1 MDLSQ
6 YAELFL
12 AESREHLSACNQ
24 LLLEWERHPA
34 APEPVGGIFRAVH
47 TVKGMAAT
55 MGYARVADLAHRM
68 ENLLDHLRRGAAG
81 RRAGDDVLQ
90 LLFRA
95 TDALEKAIQV
105 SAAGREQDADVAGI
119 VAELDRAVQR
129 FAPDTAPR
137 HAPPSPPAPEVPALA
152 LGPGRRVRVT
162 LRPEAPLKGPRALIV
177 LKRAAGL
184 GAVSQVQPQPAALE
198 ADEFEGQFS
207 FWLAGPAPA
216 DLVVATLAAAGDV
229 EEVRVD
235 DDAAPVARA
244 ETGAPLESGKARH
257 IRVDLR
263 RLDAAAPL
271 AEVERA
277 VRAAGDVD
285 HVSVGGGGVEVRP
298 AAPGAAPL
306 EEPVPPKSRHI
317 RVDLRR
323 LDGLMDLI
331 GELVTARGRLN
342 QVAAER
348 RDPAIDDVAIHIS
361 RLSSDLQAEIIQAR
375 MTPVWQVFDRFPRL
389 VRDLAREL
397 GKQVAFRVEGKE
409 IELDRAILDELG
421 DPLLH
426 LLRNAVDHGI
436 EAPAE
441 RRRHGKPPEGE
452 IVLAAVRERASVAI
466 TVSDDGRGIDRARIL
481 ERARREGVV
490 DAHADALSDDQL
502 LRVLARP
509 GFSTA
514 EAVTSVSG
522 RGVGIDV
529 AATRVRA
536 LGGSIDIRSEP
547 GKGTVFVLRLP
558 VTLAIVRALI
568 AGVGK
573 ERYAL
578 PLTYVA
584 ETVEFSAQATTTVE
598 GREAI
603 VLRDRVVPLVHLR
616 RLLGVA
622 GDPPLRAPVIVLEMG
637 ERRAGLVVDGML
649 GQHEIVVKGFDAPQG
664 TLPVF
669 SGATIM
675 GDGIPA
681 LILDAGGL
689 L

>member
-24 LLLEWERHPA
+24 LLLEWEKSPA
-34 APEPVGGIFRAVH
+34 NLAPVGGLFRAVH

-55 MGYARVADLAHRM
+55 MGYARVTDLAHRA
-68 ENLLDHLRRGAAG
+68 ENLLDLSRRGG
-81 RRAGDDVLQ
+81 RPATDELLQ

-95 TDALEKAIQV
+95 RDALEQAV
-105 SAAGREQDADVAGI
+105 ELSVVGREDEIDVAEV
-119 VAELDRAVQR
+119 VADLDGAAAQLGPHPL
-129 FAPDTAPR
+129 A
-137 HAPPSPPAPEVPALA
+137 PSPPSGEGERGGEVPPVGA
-152 LGPGRRVRVT
+152 GRLVQVT
-162 LRPEAPLKGPRALIV
+162 LRAEAPLKGGRALLVIKKAQAIGPV
-177 LKRAAGL
+177 HGVTPSESAF
-184 GAVSQVQPQPAALE
+184 E
-198 ADEFEGQFS
+198 ADEFDGRFS
-207 FWLAGPAPA
+207 FRIGGTAG
-216 DLVVATLAAAGDV
+216 T
-229 EEVRVD
+229 
-235 DDAAPVARA
+235 A
-244 ETGAPLESGKARH
+244 E
-257 IRVDLR
+257 I
-263 RLDAAAPL
+263 
-271 AEVERA
+271 ERA
-277 VRAAGDVD
+277 VRAAGDVE
-285 HVSVGGGGVEVRP
+285 HVTVGGEERRPGAGAGGAP
-298 AAPGAAPL
+298 SAAP
-306 EEPVPPKSRHI
+306 ETKSRHI
-317 RVDLRR
+317 RVDLGR

-331 GELVTARGRLN
+331 GELVTVRGRLN
-342 QVAAER
+342 ELAASA
-348 RDPAIDDVAIHIS
+348 RDPAIDDVAIQVS
-361 RLSSDLQAEIIQAR
+361 RLSRELQDEIIQAR

-436 EAPAE
+436 ESPAE
-441 RRRHGKPPEGE
+441 RRRRGKQPEGE

-466 TVSDDGRGIDRARIL
+466 SVRDDGRGIDRQKVL
-481 ERARREGVV
+481 ERARRDGVV
-490 DAHADALSDDQL
+490 DPHAEALTDDQL

-529 AATRVRA
+529 AVTRIRV
-536 LGGSIDIRSEP
+536 LGGSIEIRSVE
-547 GKGTVFVLRLP
+547 GKGTTFVMRLP

-568 AGVGK
+568 AGVGA

-584 ETVEFSAQATTTVE
+584 ETVEFGVQATTIVE

-616 RLLGVA
+616 RLLGVS
-622 GDPPLRAPVIVLEMG
+622 GDAPTRCPIIVLEMG
-637 ERRAGLVVDGML
+637 ERTSGVVVDGML
-649 GQHEIVVKGFDAPQG
+649 GQQEIVVKGFDAPQG

-675 GDGIPA
+675 GDGVPA

>member
-24 LLLEWERHPA
+24 LLLEWERTPA
-34 APEPVGGIFRAVH
+34 NPAPVGGLFRAVH

-55 MGYARVADLAHRM
+55 MGYARVTDVAHRT
-68 ENLLDHLRRGAAG
+68 ENLLDLLRRGSQPAT
-81 RRAGDDVLQ
+81 DELLQ

-95 TDALEKAIQV
+95 RDSLEQAVELSVVGREDEIDV
-105 SAAGREQDADVAGI
+105 TEILADLDGAAATLTGAGGRSAPAGGGAEEPQPAPVVEAPAVAGR
-119 VAELDRAVQR
+119 LVQ
-129 FAPDTAPR
+129 
-137 HAPPSPPAPEVPALA
+137 
-152 LGPGRRVRVT
+152 VT
-162 LRPEAPLKGPRALIV
+162 LRSEAPLKGGRALLA
-177 LKRAAGL
+177 LKKAQAL
-184 GAVSQVQPQPAALE
+184 GSVRNVTPSETA
-198 ADEFEGQFS
+198 FESDDFDGRFS
-207 FWLAGPAPA
+207 FRIETTAQPE
-216 DLVVATLAAAGDV
+216 DV
-229 EEVRVD
+229 ER
-235 DDAAPVARA
+235 
-244 ETGAPLESGKARH
+244 T
-257 IRVDLR
+257 
-263 RLDAAAPL
+263 
-271 AEVERA
+271 
-277 VRAAGDVD
+277 VRAAGDVE
-285 HVSVGGGGVEVRP
+285 HVTVGGEERRAAPAGGAAAP
-298 AAPGAAPL
+298 AAPPADA
-306 EEPVPPKSRHI
+306 KSRHI

-331 GELVTARGRLN
+331 GELVTVRGRLN
-342 QVAAER
+342 ELAAQR
-348 RDPAIDDVAIHIS
+348 RDPAVDDVAIQVS
-361 RLSSDLQAEIIQAR
+361 RLSTELQAEIIQAR

-397 GKQVAFRVEGKE
+397 GKQVTFRVEGKE

-436 EAPAE
+436 ETPAD
-441 RRRHGKPPEGE
+441 RRRRGKKPDGE
-452 IVLAAVRERASVAI
+452 IVLSAIRERASVVI
-466 TVSDDGRGIDRARIL
+466 SVSDDGRGIARATIL
-481 ERARREGVV
+481 ERAKRDGIV
-490 DAHADALSDDQL
+490 DAHAEALSDDQL

-514 EAVTSVSG
+514 ESVTSVSG

-529 AATRVRA
+529 AMTRIRA
-536 LGGSIDIRSEP
+536 LGGSIDIRSQE
-547 GKGTVFVLRLP
+547 GKGTTFVLRLP

-568 AGVGK
+568 AGVGA

-578 PLTYVA
+578 PLTYVS
-584 ETVEFSAQATTTVE
+584 ETVEFGVQATTIVE

-603 VLRDRVVPLVHLR
+603 VLKDRVVPLVHLR
-616 RLLGVA
+616 RLLGVG
-622 GDPPLRAPVIVLEMG
+622 GDAPVRCPIIVLEMG
-637 ERRAGLVVDGML
+637 ERRSGIVVDGML
-649 GQHEIVVKGFDAPQG
+649 GQQEIVVKAFDAPQG

-675 GDGIPA
+675 GDGFPA

>member
-12 AESREHLSACNQ
+12 AESREHLSACNH
-24 LLLEWERHPA
+24 LLLEWERSPA
-34 APEPVGGIFRAVH
+34 NLAPVGGLFRAVH

-55 MGYARVADLAHRM
+55 MGYARVTDVAHRA
-68 ENLLDHLRRGAAG
+68 ENLLDLLRRGG
-81 RRAGDDVLQ
+81 RPATDELLQ

-95 TDALEKAIQV
+95 RDALEQAVELSVVGREDEIDVAEVVADLDGAAAQV
-105 SAAGREQDADVAGI
+105 GRSGEGGGEIGAGPTPVPAPGAGVETPVAAGR
-119 VAELDRAVQR
+119 LVQ
-129 FAPDTAPR
+129 
-137 HAPPSPPAPEVPALA
+137 
-152 LGPGRRVRVT
+152 VT
-162 LRPEAPLKGPRALIV
+162 LRGEAPLKGGRALLVIKKAQAIGPV
-177 LKRAAGL
+177 H
-184 GAVSQVQPQPAALE
+184 AVTPPESAFE
-198 ADEFEGQFS
+198 ADEFDGRFS
-207 FWLAGPAPA
+207 FRIRG
-216 DLVVATLAAAGDV
+216 AAGT
-229 EEVRVD
+229 
-235 DDAAPVARA
+235 A
-244 ETGAPLESGKARH
+244 E
-257 IRVDLR
+257 I
-263 RLDAAAPL
+263 
-271 AEVERA
+271 ERA
-277 VRAAGDVD
+277 VRAAGDVE
-285 HVSVGGGGVEVRP
+285 HVTVGGEERRP
-298 AAPGAAPL
+298 GAGAGAAPSAAP
-306 EEPVPPKSRHI
+306 ETKSRHI
-317 RVDLRR
+317 RVDLGR

-331 GELVTARGRLN
+331 GELVTVRGRLN
-342 QVAAER
+342 ELAASA
-348 RDPAIDDVAIHIS
+348 RDPAINDVAIQVS
-361 RLSSDLQAEIIQAR
+361 RLSRELQDEIIQAR

-397 GKQVAFRVEGKE
+397 GKQVTFRVEGKE

-436 EAPAE
+436 ESPAE
-441 RRRHGKPPEGE
+441 RRRNGKQPEGE

-466 TVSDDGRGIDRARIL
+466 SVRDDGRGIDRQKVL
-481 ERARREGVV
+481 ERARRDGVV
-490 DAHADALSDDQL
+490 DPHAEALTDDQL

-529 AATRVRA
+529 AVTRIRA
-536 LGGSIDIRSEP
+536 LGGSIEIRSVE
-547 GKGTVFVLRLP
+547 GKGTTFVMRLP

-568 AGVGK
+568 AGVGA

-584 ETVEFSAQATTTVE
+584 ETVEFGVQATTIVE

-616 RLLGVA
+616 RLLGVS
-622 GDPPLRAPVIVLEMG
+622 GDAPTRCPIIVLEMG
-637 ERRAGLVVDGML
+637 ERTSGIVVDGML
-649 GQHEIVVKGFDAPQG
+649 GQQEIVVKGFDAPQG

-675 GDGIPA
+675 GDGVPA

>member
-24 LLLEWERHPA
+24 LLLDWERTPA
-34 APEPVGGIFRAVH
+34 NSAPVGGLFRAVH

-55 MGYARVADLAHRM
+55 MGYGRVTDIAHRT
-68 ENLLDHLRRGAAG
+68 ENLLDLLRRGSRPAT
-81 RRAGDDVLQ
+81 DELLQ

-95 TDALEKAIQV
+95 RDALEHAV
-105 SAAGREQDADVAGI
+105 ELSVVGREDELDVAEVVADLESAAALLAGP
-119 VAELDRAVQR
+119 ERAVP
-129 FAPDTAPR
+129 APPTATAVVAPAAPR
-137 HAPPSPPAPEVPALA
+137 E
-152 LGPGRRVRVT
+152 GGGRLVQVT
-162 LRPEAPLKGPRALIV
+162 LRAEAPLKGGRALLA
-177 LKRAAGL
+177 LKRAQAL
-184 GAVSQVQPQPAALE
+184 GAVQGVTPPQAG
-198 ADEFEGQFS
+198 FESDDFDGRFS
-207 FWLAGPAPA
+207 FRL
-216 DLVVATLAAAGDV
+216 DSSAAAAD
-229 EEVRVD
+229 
-235 DDAAPVARA
+235 
-244 ETGAPLESGKARH
+244 
-257 IRVDLR
+257 I
-263 RLDAAAPL
+263 
-271 AEVERA
+271 ERA
-277 VRAAGDVD
+277 VRAAGDVE
-285 HVSVGGGGVEVRP
+285 HVSVGGGGEERRA
-298 AAPGAAPL
+298 AAPRGGAAAAAAAEATP
-306 EEPVPPKSRHI
+306 EKSRHI

-323 LDGLMDLI
+323 LDELMDLI
-331 GELVTARGRLN
+331 GELVTVRGRLN
-342 QVAAER
+342 ELAAAR
-348 RDPAIDDVAIHIS
+348 RDPAVDDVAIQIS
-361 RLSSDLQAEIIQAR
+361 RLSADLQAGIIQAR

-397 GKQVAFRVEGKE
+397 DKQVAFRVEGKE

-436 EAPAE
+436 ETPAE
-441 RRRHGKPPEGE
+441 RRRGGKPPEGE

-466 TVSDDGRGIDRARIL
+466 SVSDDGRGIDRARIL
-481 ERARREGVV
+481 ERAKREGLV
-490 DAHADALSDDQL
+490 DPHAEALSDDQL

-529 AATRVRA
+529 AVTRIRA
-536 LGGSIDIRSEP
+536 LGGSIDIRTEA
-547 GKGTVFVLRLP
+547 GKGTSFVLRLP

-568 AGVGK
+568 AGLGG

-584 ETVEFSAQATTTVE
+584 ETVEFGVQPTTIVE

-603 VLRDRVVPLVHLR
+603 VLHDRVVPLVHLR
-616 RLLGVA
+616 RMLGVS
-622 GDPPLRAPVIVLEMG
+622 GDAPPRCPIIVLEMG
-637 ERRAGLVVDGML
+637 ERTSGIVVDGML
-649 GQHEIVVKGFDAPQG
+649 GQQEIVVKGFDPPQG

-689 L
+689 V

>member
-24 LLLEWERHPA
+24 LLLEWERAPA
-34 APEPVGGIFRAVH
+34 SPAPVGGLFRAVH

-55 MGYARVADLAHRM
+55 MGYARVTDVAHRT
-68 ENLLDHLRRGAAG
+68 ENLLDLLRRGSQPAT
-81 RRAGDDVLQ
+81 DELLQ

-95 TDALEKAIQV
+95 RDSLEQAV
-105 SAAGREQDADVAGI
+105 ELSVVGREDEIDIAEILADLDGAAAALTGAGGRPSEEPQPTP
-119 VAELDRAVQR
+119 VVEAPAV
-129 FAPDTAPR
+129 T
-137 HAPPSPPAPEVPALA
+137 
-152 LGPGRRVRVT
+152 GRLVQVTVRS
-162 LRPEAPLKGPRALIV
+162 EAPLKGGRALLAV
-177 LKRAAGL
+177 KKAQAL
-184 GAVSQVQPQPAALE
+184 GPVRNVTPSETA
-198 ADEFEGQFS
+198 FESDDFDGRFS
-207 FWLAGPAPA
+207 FRIETTAQAA
-216 DLVVATLAAAGDV
+216 DIEQAVRGAGDV
-229 EEVRVD
+229 EHVTVGGEERRVAPAPGTPT
-235 DDAAPVARA
+235 AAP
-244 ETGAPLESGKARH
+244 
-257 IRVDLR
+257 
-263 RLDAAAPL
+263 DA
-271 AEVERA
+271 
-277 VRAAGDVD
+277 
-285 HVSVGGGGVEVRP
+285 
-298 AAPGAAPL
+298 
-306 EEPVPPKSRHI
+306 KSRHI

-331 GELVTARGRLN
+331 GELVTVRGRLN
-342 QVAAER
+342 ELAAQR
-348 RDPAIDDVAIHIS
+348 RDPAVDDVAIQIS
-361 RLSSDLQAEIIQAR
+361 RLSTELQAEIIQAR

-436 EAPAE
+436 ESLAD
-441 RRRHGKPPEGE
+441 RRRRGKKPEGE
-452 IVLAAVRERASVAI
+452 IVLSAIRERASVVI
-466 TVSDDGRGIDRARIL
+466 SVSDDGRGIARAKIL
-481 ERARREGVV
+481 ERAKKEGLV
-490 DAHADALSDDQL
+490 DAHAEALSDDQL

-514 EAVTSVSG
+514 ESVTSVSG

-529 AATRVRA
+529 AMTRIRA
-536 LGGSIDIRSEP
+536 LGGSIDIRSQE
-547 GKGTVFVLRLP
+547 GKGTTFVLRLP

-568 AGVGK
+568 AGVGA

-578 PLTYVA
+578 PLTYVS
-584 ETVEFSAQATTTVE
+584 ETVEFGVQATTTVE

-616 RLLGVA
+616 RLLGVK
-622 GDPPLRAPVIVLEMG
+622 GDAPSRCPIIVLEMG
-637 ERRAGLVVDGML
+637 ERRSGIVVDGML
-649 GQHEIVVKGFDAPQG
+649 GQQEIVVKGFDAPQG
-664 TLPVF
+664 MLPVF

>member
-24 LLLEWERHPA
+24 LLLEWERAPA
-34 APEPVGGIFRAVH
+34 SPAPVGGLFRAVH

-55 MGYARVADLAHRM
+55 MGYARVTDVAHRT
-68 ENLLDHLRRGAAG
+68 ENLLDLLRRGSQPAT
-81 RRAGDDVLQ
+81 DDLLQ

-95 TDALEKAIQV
+95 RDSLEQAV
-105 SAAGREQDADVAGI
+105 ELSVVGREDELDVAEI
-119 VAELDRAVQR
+119 LADLDGAAAALAGPGARPA
-129 FAPDTAPR
+129 
-137 HAPPSPPAPEVPALA
+137 PAPEPAPAVAVPAA
-152 LGPGRRVRVT
+152 LGRLVQVT
-162 LRPEAPLKGPRALIV
+162 LRSEAPLKGGRALLA
-177 LKRAAGL
+177 LKKAQAL
-184 GAVSQVQPQPAALE
+184 GPVRHVTPSETA
-198 ADEFEGQFS
+198 FESDDFDGRFS
-207 FWLAGPAPA
+207 FRIE
-216 DLVVATLAAAGDV
+216 TT
-229 EEVRVD
+229 
-235 DDAAPVARA
+235 A
-244 ETGAPLESGKARH
+244 EAS
-257 IRVDLR
+257 D
-263 RLDAAAPL
+263 
-271 AEVERA
+271 VERA
-277 VRAAGDVD
+277 VRAAGDVE
-285 HVSVGGGGVEVRP
+285 HVTVGGEERGAPTP
-298 AAPGAAPL
+298 AVAAQAPDA
-306 EEPVPPKSRHI
+306 KSRHI

-331 GELVTARGRLN
+331 GELVTVRGRLN
-342 QVAAER
+342 ELAAQR
-348 RDPAIDDVAIHIS
+348 RDPAVDDVAIQVS
-361 RLSSDLQAEIIQAR
+361 RLSTELQAEIIQAR

-426 LLRNAVDHGI
+426 LLRNAVDHGV

-441 RRRHGKPPEGE
+441 RRRRGKKPEGE
-452 IVLAAVRERASVAI
+452 IVLAAVRERASVVI
-466 TVSDDGRGIDRARIL
+466 SVSDDGRGIERAKIL
-481 ERARREGVV
+481 ERAKRDGVV
-490 DAHADALSDDQL
+490 DPHAEALSDDQL

-514 EAVTSVSG
+514 ESVTSVSG

-529 AATRVRA
+529 AMTRIRA
-536 LGGSIDIRSEP
+536 LGGSIEIRSQE
-547 GKGTVFVLRLP
+547 GKGTTFVLRLP

-568 AGVGK
+568 AGVGA

-578 PLTYVA
+578 PLTYVS
-584 ETVEFSAQATTTVE
+584 ETVEFGVQATTTVE

-616 RLLGVA
+616 RLLGVT
-622 GDPPLRAPVIVLEMG
+622 GDAPSRCPIIVLEMG
-637 ERRAGLVVDGML
+637 ERRSGIVVDGML
-649 GQHEIVVKGFDAPQG
+649 GQQEIVVKGFDAPQG

>member
-1 MDLSQ
+1 VDLSQ

-95 TDALEKAIQV
+95 TDALEKAIQL
-105 SAAGREQDADVAGI
+105 SAAGREREADVVGI
-119 VAELDRAVQR
+119 VAELDRTVQR
-129 FAPDTAPR
+129 FAPDTTPR
-137 HAPPSPPAPEVPALA
+137 HAPAAPEAPAPVAPPAA
-152 LGPGRRVRVT
+152 GPGRRVRVT

-177 LKRAAGL
+177 LKRAQGL
-184 GAVSQVQPQPAALE
+184 GVVSQVQPSPAAIE
-198 ADEFEGQFS
+198 ADEFEGTFS
-207 FWLAGPAPA
+207 FWLAGPTPA
-216 DLVVATLAAAGDV
+216 DRVVASLKVAGDV
-229 EEVRVD
+229 EAVEVED
-235 DDAAPVARA
+235 EAAGRLEP
-244 ETGAPLESGKARH
+244 GAAAGVGGGATPLESGKARH

-263 RLDAAAPL
+263 RLDT
-271 AEVERA
+271 
-277 VRAAGDVD
+277 
-285 HVSVGGGGVEVRP
+285 
-298 AAPGAAPL
+298 
-306 EEPVPPKSRHI
+306 
-317 RVDLRR
+317 
-323 LDGLMDLI
+323 LMDQI
-331 GELVTARGRLN
+331 GELVTVRGRLN
-342 QVAAER
+342 DLAAER
-348 RDPAIDDVAIHIS
+348 RDPAIDDLALQVS

-397 GKQVAFRVEGKE
+397 GKPVAFRVEGKE

-421 DPLLH
+421 DPLVH
-426 LLRNAVDHGI
+426 LLRNAADHGI
-436 EAPAE
+436 EPAAE
-441 RRRHGKPPEGE
+441 RRRAGKKPEGE

-466 TVSDDGRGIDRARIL
+466 SIADDGRGIDRAHIL
-481 ERARREGVV
+481 AKAKADGLV
-490 DAHADALSDDQL
+490 DAHVETLTDDQL

-509 GFSTA
+509 GFTTA
-514 EAVTSVSG
+514 AAVTNVSG

-529 AATRVRA
+529 AMTRIRA
-536 LGGSIDIRSEP
+536 LGGTIDIRTEV
-547 GKGTVFVLRLP
+547 GKGTTFVLRLP

-568 AGVGK
+568 AAVGR

-584 ETVEFSAQATTTVE
+584 ETVEFGVVPMTTVE
-598 GREAI
+598 GREAM

-616 RLLGVA
+616 QLLGVN
-622 GDPPLRAPVIVLEMG
+622 GDPPPARRPVIVLEMG
-637 ERRAGLVVDGML
+637 ERRAGVIVDGML
-649 GQHEIVVKGFDAPQG
+649 GQQEIVVKGFDAPRG

-675 GDGIPA
+675 GDGVPA

>member
-24 LLLEWERHPA
+24 LLLEWERAPA
-34 APEPVGGIFRAVH
+34 SPAPVGGLFRAVH

-55 MGYARVADLAHRM
+55 MGYARVTDVAHRT
-68 ENLLDHLRRGAAG
+68 ENLLDLLRRGSQPAT
-81 RRAGDDVLQ
+81 DDLLQ

-95 TDALEKAIQV
+95 RDSLEQAVELSVVGREDEIDVTEILADLDGAAAALAGPGAGPA
-105 SAAGREQDADVAGI
+105 SAAQPAAVVEAPAILGR
-119 VAELDRAVQR
+119 LVQ
-129 FAPDTAPR
+129 
-137 HAPPSPPAPEVPALA
+137 
-152 LGPGRRVRVT
+152 VT
-162 LRPEAPLKGPRALIV
+162 LRSEAPLKGGRALLA
-177 LKRAAGL
+177 LKKAQAL
-184 GAVSQVQPQPAALE
+184 GPVRHVTPSETAFESDDFDGRFSFRIETTAPAA
-198 ADEFEGQFS
+198 D
-207 FWLAGPAPA
+207 
-216 DLVVATLAAAGDV
+216 
-229 EEVRVD
+229 
-235 DDAAPVARA
+235 
-244 ETGAPLESGKARH
+244 
-257 IRVDLR
+257 
-263 RLDAAAPL
+263 
-271 AEVERA
+271 VERA
-277 VRAAGDVD
+277 VRAAGDVE
-285 HVSVGGGGVEVRP
+285 HVTVGGEERRAPTP
-298 AAPGAAPL
+298 AGAAQAPDA
-306 EEPVPPKSRHI
+306 KSRHI

-331 GELVTARGRLN
+331 GELVTVRGRLN
-342 QVAAER
+342 ELAAQR
-348 RDPAIDDVAIHIS
+348 RDPAVDDVAIQVS
-361 RLSSDLQAEIIQAR
+361 RLSTELQAEIIQAR

-397 GKQVAFRVEGKE
+397 GKQVVFRVEGKE

-426 LLRNAVDHGI
+426 LLRNAVDHGV

-441 RRRHGKPPEGE
+441 RRRRGKKPEGE
-452 IVLAAVRERASVAI
+452 IVLAAVRERASVVI
-466 TVSDDGRGIDRARIL
+466 SVSDDGRGIVRGQIL
-481 ERARREGVV
+481 ERAKRDGVV
-490 DAHADALSDDQL
+490 DPHAEALSDDQL

-514 EAVTSVSG
+514 ESITSVSG

-529 AATRVRA
+529 AMTRIRA
-536 LGGSIDIRSEP
+536 LGGSIEIRSQE
-547 GKGTVFVLRLP
+547 GKGTTFVLRLP

-568 AGVGK
+568 AGVGA

-578 PLTYVA
+578 PLTYVS
-584 ETVEFSAQATTTVE
+584 ETVEFGVQATTIVE

-616 RLLGVA
+616 RLLGVT
-622 GDPPLRAPVIVLEMG
+622 GDAPSRCPIIVLEMG
-637 ERRAGLVVDGML
+637 ERRSGIVVDGML
-649 GQHEIVVKGFDAPQG
+649 GQQEIVVKGFDAPQG

>member
-24 LLLEWERHPA
+24 LLLEWERTPA
-34 APEPVGGIFRAVH
+34 SHAPVAGLFRAVH

-55 MGYARVADLAHRM
+55 MGYARVTDVAHRT
-68 ENLLDHLRRGAAG
+68 ENLLDLLRRGARPAT
-81 RRAGDDVLQ
+81 DELLQ

-95 TDALEKAIQV
+95 RDALERAV
-105 SAAGREQDADVAGI
+105 ELSVVGREDELDVAAV
-119 VAELDRAVQR
+119 VADLDRAAAQVGGPGR
-129 FAPDTAPR
+129 ITPAPA
-137 HAPPSPPAPEVPALA
+137 PAPEVEAPRAA
-152 LGPGRRVRVT
+152 GRLVQVT
-162 LRPEAPLKGPRALIV
+162 LRPEAQLKGGRALLV
-177 LKRAAGL
+177 LKKAQGL
-184 GAVSQVQPQPAALE
+184 GAVNTVTPPAAAFE
-198 ADEFEGQFS
+198 AEDFDGRFS
-207 FWLAGPAPA
+207 FRLESS
-216 DLVVATLAAAGDV
+216 LAAG
-229 EEVRVD
+229 E
-235 DDAAPVARA
+235 
-244 ETGAPLESGKARH
+244 
-257 IRVDLR
+257 I
-263 RLDAAAPL
+263 
-271 AEVERA
+271 ERA
-277 VRAAGDVD
+277 VRAAGDVE
-285 HVSVGGGGVEVRP
+285 HVTVGADASR
-298 AAPGAAPL
+298 ATAPGEPGEPA
-306 EEPVPPKSRHI
+306 EEVPTTRHI

-342 QVAAER
+342 QLAAER
-348 RDPAIDDVAIHIS
+348 RDPAIDDLAIQIS
-361 RLSSDLQAEIIQAR
+361 RLSTNLQTEIIQAR

-397 GKQVAFRVEGKE
+397 GKQVSFRVEGKE

-436 EAPAE
+436 EPPAE
-441 RRRHGKPPEGE
+441 RRRRGKKPEGE

-466 TVSDDGRGIDRARIL
+466 SVTDDGRGIDRAKTL
-481 ERARREGVV
+481 ERARRDGVV
-490 DAHADALSDDQL
+490 DAHAEALTDDQL

-529 AATRVRA
+529 AVTRIRA
-536 LGGSIDIRSEP
+536 LGGSVDIRSEEA
-547 GKGTVFVLRLP
+547 KGTTFVLRLP

-568 AGVGK
+568 AGVGR

-584 ETVEFSAQATTTVE
+584 ETVEFSAQSTTTVE

-616 RLLGVA
+616 RLLGIE
-622 GDPPLRAPVIVLEMG
+622 GDAPPRAPVIVLELG

-649 GQHEIVVKGFDAPQG
+649 GQHEIVVKSFDAPRG

>member
-24 LLLEWERHPA
+24 LLLAWERKPA
-34 APEPVGGIFRAVH
+34 SLEPVGGLFRAVH

-55 MGYARVADLAHRM
+55 MGYGVVTDLAHRT
-68 ENLLDHLRRGAAG
+68 ESLLDHLRRGAHPAT
-81 RRAGDDVLQ
+81 DELLQ

-95 TDALEKAIQV
+95 RDALEQAV
-105 SAAGREQDADVAGI
+105 ELSVRGRERDLDLSAI
-119 VAELDRAVQR
+119 TAELDRAAAR
-129 FAPDTAPR
+129 AGSKGGRA
-137 HAPPSPPAPEVPALA
+137 APPSEPPPPPVEALA
-152 LGPGRRVRVT
+152 APGRLVQVV
-162 LRPEAPLKGPRALIV
+162 LRAEAPLKGGRALLL
-177 LKRAAGL
+177 LKRAQAF
-184 GAVSQVQPQPAALE
+184 GAVHAVSPPPAAFEAEDFDGRLSFRLE
-198 ADEFEGQFS
+198 S
-207 FWLAGPAPA
+207 PAPA
-216 DLVVATLAAAGDV
+216 DQIRERLRATGDVESVTLPEEEERRAAAPAAAAG
-229 EEVRVD
+229 
-235 DDAAPVARA
+235 AALEPAR
-244 ETGAPLESGKARH
+244 
-257 IRVDLR
+257 
-263 RLDAAAPL
+263 
-271 AEVERA
+271 
-277 VRAAGDVD
+277 
-285 HVSVGGGGVEVRP
+285 
-298 AAPGAAPL
+298 
-306 EEPVPPKSRHI
+306 SRHL

-342 QVAAER
+342 ELAAER
-348 RDPAIDDVAIHIS
+348 RDPAVDDVAIQIS
-361 RLSSDLQAEIIQAR
+361 RLTADLQTEIIQAR

-389 VRDLAREL
+389 VRDLARQL

-409 IELDRAILDELG
+409 IELDRTILDELG
-421 DPLLH
+421 DPLVH

-436 EAPAE
+436 EPPAE
-441 RRRHGKPPEGE
+441 RQRRDKNPEGE
-452 IVLAAVRERASVAI
+452 IVLSAVRERSSVAI
-466 TVSDDGRGIDRARIL
+466 SVTDDGRGIDRAGIL
-481 ERARREGVV
+481 ERARRDGLV
-490 DAHADALSDDQL
+490 DAHAEALTDDQL

-514 EAVTSVSG
+514 DAVTNVSG

-529 AATRVRA
+529 AATRLRA

-547 GKGTVFVLRLP
+547 GKGTTFVLRLP

-568 AGVGK
+568 ARVGR

-584 ETVEFSAQATTTVE
+584 ETVELGAAPTTTVE

-603 VLRDRVVPLVHLR
+603 VLRDRVVPLVYLR
-616 RLLGVA
+616 QLLGVA
-622 GDPPLRAPVIVLEMG
+622 GDAPPPRRPIIVLEMG
-637 ERRAGLVVDGML
+637 ERRSGVVVDEML
-649 GQHEIVVKGFDAPQG
+649 GQQEIVVKGFDAPQG

-675 GDGIPA
+675 GDGVPA

-689 L
+689 V

>member
-12 AESREHLSACNQ
+12 AESREHLSACNH
-24 LLLEWERHPA
+24 LLLEWERAPA
-34 APEPVGGIFRAVH
+34 NPAPVGGLFRAVH

-55 MGYARVADLAHRM
+55 MGYARVTELAHRT
-68 ENLLDHLRRGAAG
+68 ETLLDLLRRGGQPAT
-81 RRAGDDVLQ
+81 DDLLQ

-95 TDALEKAIQV
+95 RDALERAV
-105 SAAGREQDADVAGI
+105 ELSAGGREEQLDVSEVAAD
-119 VAELDRAVQR
+119 LDRAAAQLAGPTAR
-129 FAPDTAPR
+129 PAPPPPPVATAP
-137 HAPPSPPAPEVPALA
+137 SV
-152 LGPGRRVRVT
+152 GGRLVQVT
-162 LRPEAPLKGPRALIV
+162 LRTEAPLKGGRALLV
-177 LKRAAGL
+177 LRRAQAL
-184 GAVSQVQPQPAALE
+184 GAVSNVTPPGPAFEADDFDGRFSFRLESAAPAAE
-198 ADEFEGQFS
+198 IEGA
-207 FWLAGPAPA
+207 LR
-216 DLVVATLAAAGDV
+216 AAGDV
-229 EEVRVD
+229 E
-235 DDAAPVARA
+235 
-244 ETGAPLESGKARH
+244 
-257 IRVDLR
+257 
-263 RLDAAAPL
+263 
-271 AEVERA
+271 
-277 VRAAGDVD
+277 
-285 HVSVGGGGVEVRP
+285 HVSVAADEARP
-298 AAPGAAPL
+298 AGAGPATPGAGPG
-306 EEPVPPKSRHI
+306 EPAKSRHI

-342 QVAAER
+342 QLAAER
-348 RDPAIDDVAIHIS
+348 RDPAIDDMAIQIA
-361 RLSSDLQAEIIQAR
+361 RLSSDLQSEIIQAR
-375 MTPVWQVFDRFPRL
+375 MTPVWQVFDRFPRV

-397 GKQVAFRVEGKE
+397 GRQVTLRVEGKE

-436 EAPAE
+436 EPPAE
-441 RRRHGKPPEGE
+441 RQRRGKPPEGE
-452 IVLAAVRERASVAI
+452 IVLAAVREHASVAI
-466 TVSDDGRGIDRARIL
+466 TVADDGRGIDRAKIL
-481 ERARREGVV
+481 ERAKRDGVM
-490 DAHADALSDDQL
+490 DAHAETLSDDQL

-522 RGVGIDV
+522 RGVGIDIAV
-529 AATRVRA
+529 TRIRA
-536 LGGSIDIRSEP
+536 LGGSIDIRSEQ
-547 GKGTVFVLRLP
+547 GKGTTFVLRLP
-558 VTLAIVRALI
+558 VTLAIVRAII
-568 AGVGK
+568 AGVGR

-578 PLTYVA
+578 PLTHVA
-584 ETVEFSAQATTTVE
+584 ETVEFGTQATTTVE

-622 GDPPLRAPVIVLEMG
+622 GDAPQRSPVIVLEMG
-637 ERRAGLVVDGML
+637 ERRTGLVVDGML
-649 GQHEIVVKGFDAPQG
+649 GQHEIVVKGFDAPRG